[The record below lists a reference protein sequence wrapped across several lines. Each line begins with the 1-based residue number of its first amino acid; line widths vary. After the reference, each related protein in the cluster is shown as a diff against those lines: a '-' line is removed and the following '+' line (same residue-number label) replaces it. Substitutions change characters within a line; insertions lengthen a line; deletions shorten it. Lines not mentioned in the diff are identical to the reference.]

1 MFIEIAEND
10 YIDTNE
16 LKRYYIHQ
24 YLNTHDWCLTL
35 FWKHSDNYS
44 QIEYETEEEAK
55 QALRKINAA
64 VANKSSAP
72 TIIEEWV

>member
-24 YLNTHDWCLTL
+24 YMNTRDWCLVL

-44 QIEYETEEEAK
+44 QIKYETEEEAIR
-55 QALRKINAA
+55 ALQKINAA
-64 VANKSSAP
+64 VTGKFGTP
-72 TIIEEWV
+72 TVIEEWI